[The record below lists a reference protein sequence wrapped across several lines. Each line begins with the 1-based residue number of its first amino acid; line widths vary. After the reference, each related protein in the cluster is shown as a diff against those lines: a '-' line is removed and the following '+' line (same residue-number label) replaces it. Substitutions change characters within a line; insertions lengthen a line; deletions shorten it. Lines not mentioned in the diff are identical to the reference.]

1 MGTVVALAG
10 GVGAAKLLR
19 GLVRVIPPKNLF
31 IIGNVGDDVELYGLH
46 ISPDLDIIMYTLA
59 GIVDE
64 TKGWGIAG
72 DTFNCLEMLE
82 RLGFETWF
90 QLGDKDLA
98 IHITRTKMLREG
110 MTLSQA
116 TAKLC
121 KMLGVEANLIPM
133 SDNIVRTKIRSGNM
147 LLDFQEY
154 FVKRKTMD
162 TVTGVIFEGAE
173 KAEPAPGVIEAIKGA
188 EHIIICPSNPV
199 LSIAPILAVS
209 AIRKALEKS
218 KAPIVGVS
226 PIVGGKALK
235 GPADRV
241 MASMGFEPS
250 AYGVAK
256 FYGKMLKHFII
267 DEIDKEQRTL
277 IEGLGIKVTVTN
289 TVMKSVE
296 DSIHLAEVVMG
307 TA

>member
-133 SDNIVRTKIRSGNM
+133 SDNLVRTKIRSGNM